1 LKTSATFAVIPQ
13 VPLSILNHD
22 FLDRV
27 RRDPEFPMPPP
38 QISEPSLAAQSLAAP
53 FIDYI

>member
-22 FLDRV
+22 FPDRV